1 MAVDPTVLEL
11 FPCSRQ
17 DTVSWAQVTLLSV
30 NPTICSQEGN
40 IAHPLLPLCPTWDQK
55 NLPLP
60 QTVPAH
66 SQESVASPARGLE
79 WRLPGKAASE
89 FHFGNMESQHL
100 FLNTPQVPLP
110 APEPNPWICQAKLG
124 AVPLTGRGKLAN
136 GVRISVD
143 KVMERQLPGTQ
154 TRERTSRRD
163 WMCSLASCA
172 FPEDPSPRSLCAA
185 PNTQMSPIP
194 LL

>member
-66 SQESVASPARGLE
+66 SQESVAPPARSLE
-79 WRLPGKAASE
+79 WRLSGKTASE
-89 FHFGNMESQHL
+89 FHFRNMESQHL
-100 FLNTPQVPLP
+100 FLNTPPSSSACSRASW
-110 APEPNPWICQAKLG
+110 APETNPWISQAKLG

-136 GVRISVD
+136 GVSICVD
-143 KVMERQLPGTQ
+143 KVVERQLPGTQ
-154 TRERTSRRD
+154 TTEI
-163 WMCSLASCA
+163 
-172 FPEDPSPRSLCAA
+172 PEDPSPRSLCAA
-185 PNTQMSPIP
+185 PNTWMSPIP

>member
-1 MAVDPTVLEL
+1 MAWDLEDWEFMAVDPTVLEL

-79 WRLPGKAASE
+79 WRLPGETASE
-89 FHFGNMESQHL
+89 FHFRNMESQHL

-110 APEPNPWICQAKLG
+110 APEPAGLQ
-124 AVPLTGRGKLAN
+124 
-136 GVRISVD
+136 
-143 KVMERQLPGTQ
+143 RQIHGYA
-154 TRERTSRRD
+154 R
-163 WMCSLASCA
+163 
-172 FPEDPSPRSLCAA
+172 PSWELCHSQEGGNW
-185 PNTQMSPIP
+185 PMG
-194 LL
+194 

>member
-1 MAVDPTVLEL
+1 MQMVKIAWDLEDWEFMAVDPTVLEL

-66 SQESVASPARGLE
+66 SQESVAPPARSLE
-79 WRLPGKAASE
+79 WRLPGKTASE

-100 FLNTPQVPLP
+100 FLNTPPKFLCLLQSQLGSRAKSMDMPG
-110 APEPNPWICQAKLG
+110 QAG
-124 AVPLTGRGKLAN
+124 
-136 GVRISVD
+136 
-143 KVMERQLPGTQ
+143 
-154 TRERTSRRD
+154 
-163 WMCSLASCA
+163 SCA
-172 FPEDPSPRSLCAA
+172 THRKRETGQWGEHLCR
-185 PNTQMSPIP
+185 
-194 LL
+194 